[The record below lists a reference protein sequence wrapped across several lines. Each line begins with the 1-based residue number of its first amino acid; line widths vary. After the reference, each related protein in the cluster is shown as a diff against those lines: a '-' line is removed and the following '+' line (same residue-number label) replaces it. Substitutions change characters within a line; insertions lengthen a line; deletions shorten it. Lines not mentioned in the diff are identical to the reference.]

1 MVPPNQADPFSLTPT
16 LSRWEREDLVAAPR
30 LVIVGANHRSASL
43 SLRDALFVDDAAMPA
58 FLDGLRQ
65 AGLADGLVLSTCDR
79 VELWTAG
86 ADADTAERLAA
97 EAFATRAGV
106 PQAALASQLYVLS
119 GTEAVRHAFAVTSA
133 LDSLVIGEPHVMGQ
147 VKVAHRLARDAGT
160 CGPDLDAV
168 LQAAFGVAKR
178 VRSDTAIGEGPVSI
192 AAAAVQLARDLHGD
206 LKNCQGLLVG
216 AGDMGELVAESL
228 LAAGLRKLLVTAPR
242 QGRAEALARTLDCA
256 ALPFEDLREALAG
269 ADIVLTA
276 VGARTVAVTAEMV
289 AGALKKRRRKP
300 IFLVDAGIPGDVEPA
315 VNREENAFLYDL
327 GDLEK
332 VALEGR
338 ATREAAARAAWSI
351 VEAEVA
357 AFVKGRAAR
366 AAVPAIVALRQRFEE
381 TREAV
386 LAEAA
391 GDAGEAT
398 RLLINRLL
406 HAPSEAMKD
415 IAAEGAEWQAMEK
428 TLRRL
433 FKLED

>member
-1 MVPPNQADPFSLTPT
+1 
-16 LSRWEREDLVAAPR
+16 
-30 LVIVGANHRSASL
+30 
-43 SLRDALFVDDAAMPA
+43 
-58 FLDGLRQ
+58 
-65 AGLADGLVLSTCDR
+65 
-79 VELWTAG
+79 
-86 ADADTAERLAA
+86 
-97 EAFATRAGV
+97 
-106 PQAALASQLYVLS
+106 VLS

-381 TREAV
+381 TRETV
-386 LAEAA
+386 LAEAG
-391 GDAGEAT
+391 GDAAEAT

>member
-1 MVPPNQADPFSLTPT
+1 MSPPAS
-16 LSRWEREDLVAAPR
+16 PR
-30 LVIVGANHRSASL
+30 LIVVGANHRSASL
-43 SLRDALFVDDAAMPA
+43 TTRDALFVEDGAMPD
-58 FLDGLRQ
+58 FL
-65 AGLADGLVLSTCDR
+65 AGLKLAGLGDGLVLSTCDR

-86 ADADTAERLAA
+86 ADAETATRLAA
-97 EAFATRAGV
+97 EAFAARAGL
-106 PQAALASQLYVLS
+106 PPAALASQLYVLS
-119 GTEAVRHAFAVTSA
+119 GDEAVRHVFAVTAA
-133 LDSLVIGEPHVMGQ
+133 LDSLVIGEPHVLGQ

-160 CGPDLDAV
+160 CGAVLDAV
-168 LQAAFGVAKR
+168 LQAAFAVGKR

-206 LKNCQGLLVG
+206 LKGCQGLLIG

-228 LAAGLRKLLVTAPR
+228 LAAGLGKLLVTAPR
-242 QGRAEALARTLDCA
+242 LGRAEALARSLDCS

-289 AGALKKRRRKP
+289 GTALRKRRRKP
-300 IFLVDAGIPGDVEPA
+300 VFLVDAGIPGDIEPA

-327 GDLEK
+327 ADLEK

-338 ATREAAARAAWSI
+338 ATREAAARAAWGI

-357 AFVKGRAAR
+357 AFLKGRAAR

-386 LAEAA
+386 LAEAG
-391 GDAGEAT
+391 GDAGVAT
-398 RLLINRLL
+398 RLLVNRLL

-433 FKLED
+433 FRLED